1 MTEFATPTAKFSS
14 EAERRTRERRT
25 RLKRRERLIELFRR
39 DANEAERI
47 GGGGGGGERLKE
59 MIQTVSEC

>member
-1 MTEFATPTAKFSS
+1 MTEFATPTAKFYS
-14 EAERRTRERRT
+14 EARRT

-47 GGGGGGGERLKE
+47 GGGGRGA
-59 MIQTVSEC
+59 S